1 MKRNI
6 YIYIFMLEI
15 NMTFT
20 SAERFKGVFWRLYF
34 KFATR
39 TRQITSNHRISNIPM
54 FYFIHTYYVIIAF
67 TIPLNLSHP
76 YEETV
81 LLYCIVLCGTF
92 CTQYIHAVHVTH
104 TIQCSTTHATQFQSR
119 WRRVYLNPPAR
130 HYHVMTANRPFMLPT
145 IGNYCVK
152 L

>member
-67 TIPLNLSHP
+67 TIHLNLSHP

>member
-1 MKRNI
+1 
-6 YIYIFMLEI
+6 MLEI

-92 CTQYIHAVHVTH
+92 CTQ
-104 TIQCSTTHATQFQSR
+104 
-119 WRRVYLNPPAR
+119 
-130 HYHVMTANRPFMLPT
+130 
-145 IGNYCVK
+145 
-152 L
+152 